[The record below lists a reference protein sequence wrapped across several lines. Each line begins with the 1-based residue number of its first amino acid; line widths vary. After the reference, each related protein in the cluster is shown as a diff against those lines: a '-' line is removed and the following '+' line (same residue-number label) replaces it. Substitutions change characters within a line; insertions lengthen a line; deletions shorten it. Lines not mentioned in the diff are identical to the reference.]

1 MQSRRG
7 LLKKIAPERKGLDE
21 LFLVSHVWQNNRFHL
36 VVSESKLTHEKALD
50 KLLSQGGKVIRNE
63 RTDNLLGTVIVNGKR
78 SVWPLTKAEA
88 IEQRGETNG

>member
-1 MQSRRG
+1 M
-7 LLKKIAPERKGLDE
+7 DE
-21 LFLVSHVWQNNRFHL
+21 LFLISHVWQKNKFHL

-63 RTDNLLGTVIVNGKR
+63 RADNLLGTVIVNGKR

-88 IEQRGETNG
+88 IEQGSEN

>member
-21 LFLVSHVWQNNRFHL
+21 LFLISHVWQNNKFHL
-36 VVSESKLTHEKALD
+36 VVSESKSTHEKTLN

-63 RTDNLLGTVIVNGKR
+63 RADNLLGTVLVNGKR
-78 SVWPLTKAEA
+78 SPWALTKTEA
-88 IEQRGETNG
+88 IEQGSETNG